1 MFNAEKA
8 NSLMSKAR
16 NGKLNNWVK
25 LQQEIRERAIRGYDF
40 LYLTNTNYLNL
51 ITSLQVNGYDVE
63 YDKEAGLW
71 YCSWAYL
78 D

>member
-1 MFNAEKA
+1 MFSAAKA
-8 NSLMSKAR
+8 NSLMNKVR
-16 NGKLNNWVK
+16 NGKLNSWVK

-40 LYLTNTNYLNL
+40 LYLTNANYLNL

-71 YCSWAYL
+71 YCSWTYP

>member
-1 MFNAEKA
+1 MFSAAKA
-8 NSLMSKAR
+8 NSLMNKAR

-25 LQQEIRERAIRGYDF
+25 LQQEIRERAICGYDF
-40 LYLTNTNYLNL
+40 LYLTNPNYLNL

-63 YDKEAGLW
+63 YDREVGMW
-71 YCSWAYL
+71 YCSWAYP

>member
-1 MFNAEKA
+1 MFSATKA
-8 NSLMSKAR
+8 NSLMNKAKENR
-16 NGKLNNWVK
+16 LTHWTR

-40 LYLTNTNYLNL
+40 LYLINPNYLNL
-51 ITSLQVNGYDVE
+51 ITSLQVNGYEVA